1 MCGLEPSLENLKR
14 LAAFCRKH
22 GAPHYYREWTALTL
36 LEYLNFNVRQG
47 TIAIVE
53 GRGSRVEG
61 IGFAF
66 QWNEAALRKTV
77 AENKPGVSL
86 AADGIRRA
94 IAFWWVTSSCTGRG
108 ALAKLVIALQMLFP
122 DWRDLK
128 LFTMRRLRAG
138 GHGLRQYPARI
149 SEKILA
155 TDGHRSTQMKMAA

>member
-14 LAAFCRKH
+14 LAAFCRTH

-77 AENKPGVSL
+77 AENKPVFHWQRTDPAGDCILV
-86 AADGIRRA
+86 GHVI
-94 IAFWWVTSSCTGRG
+94 CTGRG
-108 ALAKLVIALQMLFP
+108 ALAKLVIALQTHFP

-149 SEKILA
+149 LEKILA